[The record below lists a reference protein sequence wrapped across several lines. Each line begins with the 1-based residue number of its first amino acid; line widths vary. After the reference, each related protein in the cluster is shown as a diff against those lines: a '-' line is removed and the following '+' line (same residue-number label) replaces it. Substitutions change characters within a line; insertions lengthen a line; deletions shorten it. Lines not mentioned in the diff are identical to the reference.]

1 MGKPRKLHLGVL
13 AAVLVVVLAPWPA
26 ATLGAATD
34 PYAGDPLGLIPDIE
48 MLREH
53 TIGTDVWE
61 VWVCDAADGTASV
74 DLSDAVSYVNDQMGS
89 YFGWLSESRYSPVF
103 LAGGVYTVDR
113 AFQCASEVG
122 QYVSGT
128 SNGVLI
134 IDTLEKVGGSATA
147 GIEGELFPGNDRWM
161 QVNAGAV
168 AVSPMVPQ
176 AQPSVVAHEIGHTI
190 WWPHTFS
197 GLTAFSDGMIW
208 EYDNLMDVMSD
219 AGAAA
224 AIQGTTAINRY
235 AAGWL
240 PPTQVLFH
248 RGGSFTYDLDA
259 LGYNGVQM
267 LVLPTDTPGTYTV
280 IGSRVLESFDSALPI
295 QGIEV
300 YDVVVYDLA
309 TRPLIRL
316 YGRVS
321 QNPAVG
327 GVPPGGS
334 LQHVHDVGSSFTVGG
349 VTVSVLSRTLSGFS
363 VRVEGSSVSERFLDD
378 NGSLHEADIEAIAL
392 AGITLGCNPPVN
404 DQYCPSQ
411 NVTRAEAATFLL
423 RLIGESPLA
432 EYRGYFLDVPQGQW
446 YTGYVERAYE
456 LGITLGYEDGTFA
469 PDGAVTRSETAAL
482 LLRALGEDLVDFTA
496 TGVFADVEPDAWYI
510 EEVERLG
517 ELGITT
523 GCSISPL
530 RFCPNDSV
538 KRDQM
543 GSFLAR
549 AIGLQS

>member
-1 MGKPRKLHLGVL
+1 MGKPRKLYLGVL
-13 AAVLVVVLAPWPA
+13 AAVLVVVIAAWPA

-34 PYAGDPLGLIPDIE
+34 PYAADPLGLIPEIE
-48 MLREH
+48 KLREH

-74 DLSDAVSYVNDQMGS
+74 DLGQAVSYVNDQMGS

-113 AFQCASEVG
+113 AFQCASQVG
-122 QYVSGT
+122 QYAFGT

-134 IDTLEKVGGSATA
+134 IDTLEMVDGAATA

-168 AVSPMVPQ
+168 AASPLVPQ

-190 WWPHTFS
+190 WWPHTFG
-197 GLTAFSDGMIW
+197 GLTTFSDGMIW
-208 EYDNLMDVMSD
+208 EYDNLMDVMSN
-219 AGAAA
+219 AGAAG

-240 PPTQVLFH
+240 SPNQVVFH
-248 RGGSFTYDLDA
+248 RGGAFNYQLDA
-259 LGYNGVQM
+259 LGSNGAQM
-267 LVLPTDTPGTYTV
+267 LVLPTDTPGRYTV
-280 IGSRVLESFDSALPI
+280 LGARVLESYDSALPA

-300 YDVVVYDLA
+300 YDVVVYDEA

-321 QNPAVG
+321 QSPAVAD
-327 GVPPGGS
+327 VPPGGS
-334 LQHVHDVGSSFTVGG
+334 LQHVHDAGSSFTVGG

-363 VRVEGSSVSERFLDD
+363 IRVEGFTVSQRFLDD
-378 NGSLHEADIEAIAL
+378 NGSVHEADIEAIAL

-404 DQYCPSQ
+404 DRYCPSQ

-423 RLIGESPLA
+423 RLIGVSPLE
-432 EYRGYFLDVPQGQW
+432 EYRGYFLDVPPGQW
-446 YTGYVERAYE
+446 YTGYVEGAFE
-456 LGITLGYEDGTFA
+456 LGITLGYEDGTFG

-482 LLRALGEDLVDFTA
+482 LLRALGEDLVEFTA
-496 TGVFADVEPDAWYI
+496 TGVFTDVAPDAWYI

-523 GCSISPL
+523 GCAVSPL

-549 AIGLQS
+549 AMGLSS

>member
-1 MGKPRKLHLGVL
+1 MGRVRTLRLVIS
-13 AAVLVVVLAPWPA
+13 AAVLVAALAPWPA
-26 ATLGAATD
+26 AALGAAPD
-34 PYAGDPLGLIPDIE
+34 SYASDPLGLIPEIE
-48 MLREH
+48 MLRTH

-74 DLSDAVSYVNDQMGS
+74 DLGEAVSFLNDQMGL
-89 YFGWLSESRYSPVF
+89 YFGWLSESRYLPIFQV
-103 LAGGVYTVDR
+103 GGVYTAER
-113 AFQCASEVG
+113 AVQCASTVG

-134 IDTLEKVGGSATA
+134 IDTLDVIGGAATA
-147 GIEGELFPGNDRWM
+147 GIGGEVFPANGRWM

-168 AVSPMVPQ
+168 AVSPLVPQ

-208 EYDNLMDVMSD
+208 EYDNLMDVMSSS
-219 AGAAA
+219 GIAAM
-224 AIQGTTAINRY
+224 IQGTTAINRY
-235 AAGWL
+235 AAGWI
-240 PPTQVLFH
+240 PSNQVMFH
-248 RGGSFTYDLDA
+248 RGGAFTYELDA
-259 LGYNGVQM
+259 LGSSGAQM
-267 LVLPTDTPGTYTV
+267 LVLPTDTQGTYTV
-280 IGSRVLESFDSALPI
+280 LGARLLESHDSALPV

-321 QNPAVG
+321 QNPAIVD
-327 GVPPGGS
+327 VPPGAS
-334 LQHVHDVGSSFTVGG
+334 LQHVHDVGSSFTVRG
-349 VTVSVLSRTLSGFS
+349 VTVSVLSRASSGFTL
-363 VRVEGSSVSERFLDD
+363 RVEGASVSQRFLDD

-404 DQYCPSQ
+404 DRYCPSR
-411 NVTRAEAATFLL
+411 NVTRAEATAFLL
-423 RLIGESPLA
+423 RLIGETPLTA
-432 EYRGYFLDVPQGQW
+432 YRGYFPDIPAGQW

-456 LGITLGYEDGTFA
+456 LGIALGYEDGTFG
-469 PDGAVTRSETAAL
+469 PGGAVTRSETAAL
-482 LLRALGEDLVDFTA
+482 LLRALGEDVAGGTVA
-496 TGVFADVEPDAWYI
+496 GVFADVDPDAWYV
-510 EEVERLG
+510 EEVERLSQ
-517 ELGITT
+517 LGITT

-530 RFCPNDSV
+530 RFCPNDPV

-549 AIGLQS
+549 AMGL